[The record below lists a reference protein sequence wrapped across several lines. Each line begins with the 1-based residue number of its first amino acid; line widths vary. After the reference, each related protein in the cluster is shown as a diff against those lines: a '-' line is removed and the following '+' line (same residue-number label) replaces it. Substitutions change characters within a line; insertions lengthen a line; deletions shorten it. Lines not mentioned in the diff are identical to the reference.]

1 MVHTGRVPPTAAEI
15 REQLDRIA
23 ASRVFANADR
33 MTTFLR
39 FVVERALAGEGD
51 QLKEYVVGVAVFGR
65 SEDYDPRLDSIVRV
79 EARRLR
85 TKLDE
90 YYAADGRDDAVI
102 IRIPRGSYVPSFDRR
117 ERPAAA
123 PALAA
128 AEAPERRQRAWRPGL
143 TALALVVL
151 AAVPLGVLA
160 WRAGFGA
167 TVGSAT
173 PIVTIGVLPFA
184 EYSADAADERLAA
197 ELTDG
202 ITSTLARNRALG
214 VASHTSVL
222 PFAGVR
228 RPLAEIAQTL
238 NVELILEGTVKR
250 DGDRLTI
257 EGRLVDVAKNR
268 KIWVQEFVGTTGE
281 VRALAQQVATAVGR
295 AAGQSRAR

>member
-1 MVHTGRVPPTAAEI
+1 VPPTAAEI

-39 FVVERALAGEGD
+39 FVVERALSGEGD

-65 SEDYDPRLDSIVRV
+65 NEEYDPRLDSIVRV

-102 IRIPRGSYVPSFDRR
+102 IRIPRGSYVPSFEGRA
-117 ERPAAA
+117 RPEPA
-123 PALAA
+123 PPLPAQD
-128 AEAPERRQRAWRPGL
+128 APEGRQHAWRPGL

-151 AAVPLGVLA
+151 AAVPLAVLA

-167 TVGSAT
+167 VGSAT

-184 EYSADAADERLAA
+184 EYSGDDADERLAA
-197 ELTDG
+197 QLTDG
-202 ITSTLARNRALG
+202 VTSTLARNRALG
-214 VASHTSVL
+214 VASHTSVQ

-228 RPLAEIAQTL
+228 PPLTEIAQTL
-238 NVELILEGTVKR
+238 NVELILEGTVTR

-268 KIWVQEFVGTTGE
+268 KIWVEAFAGTTGDI
-281 VRALAQQVATAVGR
+281 RALEQQVATAVGR
-295 AAGQSRAR
+295 AAEQSRTR